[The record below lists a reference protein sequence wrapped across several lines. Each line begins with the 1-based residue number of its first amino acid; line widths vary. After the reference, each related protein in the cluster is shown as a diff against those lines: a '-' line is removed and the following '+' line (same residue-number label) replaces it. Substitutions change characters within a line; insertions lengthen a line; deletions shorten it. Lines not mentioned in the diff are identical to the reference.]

1 MSFSNMLNVISQ
13 YLVLKAKNNSR
24 IVIFIQFSLPNHSML
39 KEISINYFPFVKP
52 PPLLVVYWATA
63 YVWLWPKK
71 KVDVCIYDDSSKW

>member
-1 MSFSNMLNVISQ
+1 MTYSNMLSVISQ
-13 YLVLKAKNNSR
+13 CLVLKATRPLLEKK
-24 IVIFIQFSLPNHSML
+24 IITKNHSML
-39 KEISINYFPFVKP
+39 KEIFINYFPFVKP